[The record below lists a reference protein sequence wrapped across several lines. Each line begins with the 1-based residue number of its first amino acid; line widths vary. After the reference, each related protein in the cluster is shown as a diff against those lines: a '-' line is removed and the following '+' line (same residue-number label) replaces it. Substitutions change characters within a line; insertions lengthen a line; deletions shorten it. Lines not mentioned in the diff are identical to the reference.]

1 MSREIYLAAKKLLS
15 EECSV
20 VPIARGKKAPSIKW
34 EIYQRRLP
42 TEREIY
48 NWFIGTDNQLGLVTG
63 NVSGGRFL
71 VDFDGMICE
80 EAFEEFKTRFP
91 EFENGRTVVTGSG
104 KPHVHGKCP
113 DLPIDFTRKIKHYY
127 DDENQQI
134 GEVDL
139 RGNRHQGLIPPSMH
153 PCGTVYNYVDENDP
167 VTEITRERFLEILDW
182 MDEGQKESAP
192 PNSESENLEADE
204 LRPEQ
209 KSRLADYYLRR
220 ILRQVLI
227 NRANRNDKGYELARA
242 LNNLKL
248 PLEEAKSLM
257 QKYAEEAPQW
267 DNKEPYELK
276 EAMNSLQSAY
286 NNERESPWIPWGFL
300 EEFQKEKDIVEI
312 DDVQAQSES
321 EPPEEPPPTEPFE
334 LNLEYPKDA
343 FKGFVKNF
351 ADVYSSY
358 LESPYP
364 FWIFNAATCLG
375 NIFSTRV
382 KLNTSLYTE
391 PRIFNICLGT
401 SGTTRKSESGRQ
413 AVNFFEEAT
422 SNYEGGRLDSK
433 GEKLPSQ
440 LFNTLH
446 GCGSA
451 EGLMDRLELTPNL
464 VLVYDELR
472 AFVQKCD
479 IKGSNLLQAVNTL
492 FESNRLENA
501 VKDKYRRV
509 DNAHLS
515 ILAFS
520 TTETWATLFSPN
532 FIDIGFINR
541 LWIVPGEAQRKN
553 FNPEPIPQYRKDLLK
568 GKLNKL
574 LDDFPSNEVTSIEM
588 DYDAELR
595 LQEWY
600 RSFEQTEFTRRLDGY
615 GLRLLQIMAIS
626 EGQKAIDSD
635 MAERCISLLE
645 WQRKV
650 REAYQPT
657 EYTDVMSRIQN
668 LIRGAIKRHPKIT
681 RGRLMNAIHSEIFDS
696 WKVNKALENLIKNE
710 DIKEIPSGKT
720 RKYVMNKKAD

>member
-1 MSREIYLAAKKLLS
+1 MSKEIYDGAKKLL
-15 EECSV
+15 EEGCSV
-20 VPIARGKKAPSIKW
+20 VPIAKGKKAPPLKW

-42 TEREIY
+42 TEREIS
-48 NWFIGTDNQLGLVTG
+48 NWFIRADNQLGIVTG

-71 VDFDGMICE
+71 LDFDGMICE
-80 EAFEEFKTRFP
+80 EAFQEFKARFP

-104 KPHVHGKCP
+104 KPHIHGKCP
-113 DLPIDFTRKIKHYY
+113 DFPVDFNRKVKHYY

-139 RGNRHQGLIPPSMH
+139 RGNRHQSLVPPSMH

-167 VTEITRERFLEILDW
+167 VTEITRERFLEILNW
-182 MDEGQKESAP
+182 MDEGQKENAP

-204 LRPEQ
+204 LTPEQ
-209 KSRLADYYLRR
+209 KSKLADYYLRR

-248 PLEEAKSLM
+248 PLEEAKSIM

-267 DNKEPYELK
+267 SEKEPYTDG
-276 EAMNSLQSAY
+276 EAMASLQSAY
-286 NNERESPWIPWGFL
+286 SNERESPWIPWGFL
-300 EEFQKEKDIVEI
+300 DEFSKEREREEIRIE
-312 DDVQAQSES
+312 VQADS

-343 FKGFVKNF
+343 FKGFVKDF
-351 ADVYSSY
+351 ADAYSSY

-364 FWIFNAATCLG
+364 FWIFNAVTCLG

-413 AVNFFEEAT
+413 TVNFFEEAIG
-422 SNYEGGRLDSK
+422 NYEGERPDSK
-433 GEKLPSQ
+433 GGKLPSQ
-440 LFNTLH
+440 FFNTLH

-553 FNPEPIPQYRKDLLK
+553 FNPEPIPEYRKDLLK

-574 LDDFPSNEVTSIEM
+574 LDDFPSNEVTTIEM

-600 RSFEQTEFTRRLDGY
+600 RSYEQTEFTRRLDGY

-645 WQRKV
+645 WQRQV

-668 LIRGAIKRHPKIT
+668 LFRQTIKRHPNIT
-681 RGRLMNAIHSEIFDS
+681 RGRLMNIIHSEKFDS
-696 WKVNKALENLIKNE
+696 WKVNKALENLIKNGE
-710 DIKEIPSGKT
+710 IKDIPSGKT
-720 RKYVMNKKAD
+720 CKYAMNKKAD